1 VFRLNEAM
9 IRAGGLCVLALM
21 FGYSGWRALR
31 RQPIWIPDVS
41 DDLHRTA
48 GLDAGGTWVTERWLR
63 PVGLGLVLL
72 AVACL
77 IAAAVEYF

>member
-1 VFRLNEAM
+1 M
-9 IRAGGLCVLALM
+9 IRAGGLCVLALI

-48 GLDAGGTWVTERWLR
+48 GLDARAE
-63 PVGLGLVLL
+63 LGSQNAGSDPLGSGWSFSL
-72 AVACL
+72 
-77 IAAAVEYF
+77 